1 MASYVYL
8 VLLIAPLVNLH
19 SDVDGFRFDAEIT
32 LSPFAAV
39 RHHGRLQQA
48 AASRPQLQHRSKF
61 LHVRH
66 LNAPWCRPFVA
77 KVHSASAVTTN
88 EGDSFEGLVAETGDQ
103 QDGTENE
110 ATLRSVTFSNFPKYH
125 GESNS
130 IMNEH
135 NTRCYSLM

>member
-1 MASYVYL
+1 MALYVYL
-8 VLLIAPLVNLH
+8 ILLIAPLVNLQ
-19 SDVDGFRFDAEIT
+19 SDVDGFHFDAEIP
-32 LSPFAAV
+32 LSPFV
-39 RHHGRLQQA
+39 GMRHHWRLQQA
-48 AASRPQLQHRSKF
+48 AASQLQHRSKF
-61 LHVRH
+61 LHIRH
-66 LNAPWCRPFVA
+66 LNVPWCGPFVT
-77 KVHSASAVTTN
+77 KVHAASAVTTN

-110 ATLRSVTFSNFPKYH
+110 ATLRSVTFSNLPKYH